1 MNKKIF
7 LIKFLLIFLIFLTDQ
22 ISKYYIIN
30 VFKSQNEEIYLTSFL
45 NFQLIWNEGIA
56 FGLLSFENDL
66 YYNSI
71 TFLIVVVILIL
82 LFLIRNNDQSSY
94 FYSMIIGGAL
104 GNLTDRIRY
113 SSEHYLKS
121 DTEMS
126 ELFSDLPEALK
137 NNYNFSLRCN
147 YRPLFSKPILP
158 NISSSKDGNANDIIK
173 KESLI

>member
-30 VFKSQNEEIYLTSFL
+30 IFKSQNEVIYLTSFL
-45 NFQLIWNEGIA
+45 NLQLIWNEGIA

-71 TFLIVVVILIL
+71 TFLIMVVILIL
-82 LFLIRNNDQSSY
+82 LFLIRNHDQSSY

-113 SSEHYLKS
+113 SSVPDFIDFHIFNFHWFVFNIADIFVSLGVICLIIAEI
-121 DTEMS
+121 
-126 ELFSDLPEALK
+126 F
-137 NNYNFSLRCN
+137 YN
-147 YRPLFSKPILP
+147 KE
-158 NISSSKDGNANDIIK
+158 NANEK
-173 KESLI
+173 N

>member
-30 VFKSQNEEIYLTSFL
+30 IFKSQNEEIYLTSFL

-94 FYSMIIGGAL
+94 FYSMIVGGAL

-113 SSEHYLKS
+113 SSVPDFIDFHIGNFHWFIFNVADIFITLGVIFMIIIEI
-121 DTEMS
+121 TGNN
-126 ELFSDLPEALK
+126 K
-137 NNYNFSLRCN
+137 NNKYEIKLYDQIKIKNQIT
-147 YRPLFSKPILP
+147 LF
-158 NISSSKDGNANDIIK
+158 
-173 KESLI
+173 